1 MKKNFLQNNKIF
13 ISAILIMI
21 LSILNFYNLKD
32 KAFIKIEKYFVTI
45 NNELLTKEFATRIK
59 LKNLDFSRLKI
70 GSNPLIRNEVNIDT
84 SHTFY
89 VYTNW
94 NVSAQDEDIKKIK
107 KLIYDEFLDSF
118 KKEKKKIQTK
128 FLFLFNNIAKST
140 DNFKMHNFKFDETR
154 LDEIFYL
161 KEVNEYLTKIQI
173 ISIIDY
179 LSHANQLNLINEI
192 ENIDDNFVSI
202 SKTFEKKEYLIFFA
216 LIFNQ
221 LIIFIIIFFF
231 YRSIPANITK

>member
-1 MKKNFLQNNKIF
+1 MKKNSLQNNKIF
-13 ISAILIMI
+13 ISAILITI

-32 KAFIKIEKYFVTI
+32 KAFIKIEKYLVTI

-59 LKNLDFSRLKI
+59 LKNLNFSRLKI
-70 GSNPLIRNEVNIDT
+70 ASNPLIRNEVKIDT
-84 SHTFY
+84 SNTFY

-94 NVSAQDEDIKKIK
+94 NASAQDEDIKKIK
-107 KLIYDEFLDSF
+107 KLIYDEYLDSF

-140 DNFKMHNFKFDETR
+140 DNFKMHNFIFDETR

-161 KEVNEYLTKIQI
+161 KEVNEYLTKVQI
-173 ISIIDY
+173 ISINDY
-179 LSHANQLNLINEI
+179 LSHANQLILINEI

-231 YRSIPANITK
+231 YRSIPVNITK